1 MCFSFLPLCLL
12 YLDSLVHI
20 HTLIHP
26 SSFDVTFKQVTGFF
40 RTQLE
45 DGIMGM
51 NNKDG
56 AFWFQLREHYKQMGY
71 DNNSDNDNDGVHI
84 SDVADQF
91 NPSQFSLCYDRQ
103 PISKNVDHGLG
114 SGTLTLG
121 GSDPLLHNTPM
132 VYASNITPD
141 GGWCKVRVTAMFL
154 RTNGGTL
161 LSVSSLTSS
170 DTTTMTA
177 TDGITTDNMIPRY
190 LRVHATEDDLNGGS
204 DPQQGVII
212 DSGITDTYL
221 PQTLAGPFQNAWVE
235 ALGGN
240 NVYDN
245 TPRELSIKQ
254 LRSLP
259 TILIILRGHVVP
271 SNVDNLEKGVIGM
284 TRSHVSMFAAS
295 EEYPISDTD
304 IVVAMPPGHYMEE
317 SSSILG
323 MYTSRLY
330 FTERPGSQSI
340 LGSNFLM
347 GHDVLFDNGQ
357 GRIGFAESHC
367 DYKRYVE
374 ERNTI
379 IQQEQ
384 AGLEGQGR

>member
-1 MCFSFLPLCLL
+1 M
-12 YLDSLVHI
+12 
-20 HTLIHP
+20 
-26 SSFDVTFKQVTGFF
+26 QVTGFF

-71 DNNSDNDNDGVHI
+71 DNNNNDNDGVHD
-84 SDVADQF
+84 SNAVDQF

-103 PISKNVDHGLG
+103 PISKNLDHGLR

-141 GGWCKVRVTAMFL
+141 GGWYKVRITAMFL

-161 LSVSSLTSS
+161 LSVTSS
-170 DTTTMTA
+170 DTTMTT
-177 TDGITTDNMIPRY
+177 TDGSNTDIPRY

-212 DSGITDTYL
+212 DSGTTDTYL
-221 PQTLAGPFQNAWVE
+221 PQTLAGPFQNGWVE
-235 ALGGN
+235 AMGGN

-245 TPRELSIKQ
+245 TPRELTIKQ

-259 TILIILRGHVVP
+259 TILIILRGHAP
-271 SNVDNLEKGVIGM
+271 SNVDSLEKGVIGM
-284 TRSHVSMFAAS
+284 THSHVSMFTP

-317 SSSILG
+317 SSSTPG

-330 FTERPGSQSI
+330 FTERAGSQSI

-367 DYKRYVE
+367 DYTRYVE
-374 ERNTI
+374 ERNT
-379 IQQEQ
+379 Q
-384 AGLEGQGR
+384 

>member
-1 MCFSFLPLCLL
+1 M
-12 YLDSLVHI
+12 I
-20 HTLIHP
+20 
-26 SSFDVTFKQVTGFF
+26 VTFVQVTGFF

-71 DNNSDNDNDGVHI
+71 DNNSDSGNDGI
-84 SDVADQF
+84 RDSNVAVDQF

-103 PISKNVDHGLG
+103 PISKNLDHGLG

-141 GGWCKVRVTAMFL
+141 GGWYKVKITAMFL

-161 LSVSSLTSS
+161 LSVSHITRS
-170 DTTTMTA
+170 DTTMTA
-177 TDGITTDNMIPRY
+177 TDGVAIDVPQY

-212 DSGITDTYL
+212 DSGTTDTYL
-221 PQTLAGPFQNAWVE
+221 PETLAEPFQNAWVQ
-235 ALGGN
+235 AMGDN
-240 NVYDN
+240 DVYDN
-245 TPRELSIKQ
+245 TPRELTIKQ

-259 TILIILRGHVVP
+259 TILIILRGHVP
-271 SNVDNLEKGVIGM
+271 SNVYALDKDVIGM
-284 TRSHVSMFAAS
+284 TRSHVSMFTSA

-317 SSSILG
+317 SSITPG

-330 FTERPGSQSI
+330 FTERPGSHSI

-347 GHDVLFDNGQ
+347 GHDVLFDNEQ

-367 DYKRYVE
+367 DYTRYVE

-384 AGLEGQGR
+384 AGRQRL